1 MSFEAKV
8 TDCGARVARLL
19 AADVRAFVAWLSS
32 HHGSFDLEEIPL
44 TR

>member
-1 MSFEAKV
+1 VSERKF
-8 TDCGARVARLL
+8 DGRF
-19 AADVRAFVAWLSS
+19 DVRAFVAWLSS